1 MNIQT
6 LCIQAKLATDNAHT
20 KCVGLKLHALCSTAV
35 IINAD
40 LIMMKKTLTNAPV
53 SRRESKT
60 YSELHINA

>member
-40 LIMMKKTLTNAPV
+40 LIMMKKKRSQMHQSVEESQKHTL
-53 SRRESKT
+53 SC
-60 YSELHINA
+60 I